1 MQAGYRPGQELAM
14 SAAKIPSIR
23 NRMREQEI
31 LAFELTGPVG
41 AKKDVTLRRQQ
52 PQGYRRPG
60 TRLSALRR
68 TGKFAQRV
76 MHSLAH
82 IDPTGVTF

>member
-1 MQAGYRPGQELAM
+1 M

-31 LAFELTGPVG
+31 LAFELAGPVEATKG
-41 AKKDVTLRRQQ
+41 TASRRQQ
-52 PQGYRRPG
+52 PQGSQRLETARPG
-60 TRLSALRR
+60 TTSSVLRR
-68 TGKFAQRV
+68 TGEVARRV

-82 IDPTGVTF
+82 VDPTGVTF

>member
-1 MQAGYRPGQELAM
+1 M

-31 LAFELTGPVG
+31 LAFELAGPVG
-41 AKKDVTLRRQQ
+41 ATKGVTSRRQQ

-60 TRLSALRR
+60 PGLSALRR

-76 MHSLAH
+76 MHSLAQV
-82 IDPTGVTF
+82 DPTGVTF